1 MRNFEERKAEVF
13 RRSENRIKK
22 RKRNRNRILALLI
35 PLCLIVTVWSVT
47 VLPSMF
53 SFGTKNSQ
61 NEDTVNIFNETEEAN
76 EVGNSGAGHSFV
88 LIDVK
93 GTGAKAEHHSTITDT
108 ADVDN
113 VFEQIYNILIPYESH
128 RDIVGDFADE
138 STGVMSGNSSE
149 QNKSSQNNTKSSS
162 YIITMT
168 TTPGSERIFKLTDN
182 KLYDSQLGIEI
193 NLNSEQINGLKS
205 ALGLTE

>member
-1 MRNFEERKAEVF
+1 MRNFEERKAEIF

-35 PLCLIVTVWSVT
+35 PLCLIVTVWWVT
-47 VLPSMF
+47 RLPSML
-53 SFGTKNSQ
+53 SFGTKKSQ
-61 NEDTVNIFNETEEAN
+61 NEDIVNIYNETEE
-76 EVGNSGAGHSFV
+76 ETGAVNTGSRHSFV
-88 LIDVK
+88 SVDVR
-93 GTGAKAEHHSTITDT
+93 GTGANAEHHSEFTDT
-108 ADVDN
+108 SDVDD
-113 VFEQIYNILIPYESH
+113 VFDRIYNILIPYESH
-128 RDIVGDFADE
+128 RDIVGDFDDE

-149 QNKSSQNNTKSSS
+149 QNKTSLNNTKSSS

-168 TTPGSERIFKLTDN
+168 TASGYKRIFKLTDN

-193 NLNSEQINGLKS
+193 NLNNEQINALKS